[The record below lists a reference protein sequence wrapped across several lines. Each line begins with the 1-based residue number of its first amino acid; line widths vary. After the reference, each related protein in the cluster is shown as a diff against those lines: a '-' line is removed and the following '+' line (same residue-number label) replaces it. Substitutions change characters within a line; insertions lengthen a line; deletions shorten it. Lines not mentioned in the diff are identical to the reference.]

1 MAMRNE
7 KTERITRIITNNKVP
22 QVFDIMADH
31 GTAVPRKGAGMGK
44 ILRWTRMTLMAGTM
58 LSTIL
63 FGGNGLVQ
71 AAPPELKGKYEVLK
85 DEHST
90 HQPGKVKLIEFADF
104 YCPHCHHFDGEGLPI
119 LEKEF
124 GKKLETTMVG
134 FPVIRGKLPTPFDMY
149 EQAKLMGK
157 GNEMKKVLF
166 RTIHQ
171 DKVTGVLD
179 RSIREV
185 LIKEVGL
192 DPKAFEE
199 GMASGKPAQLF
210 EEGRKWGERIKLQQ
224 TPTILLDG
232 NIKVEKI
239 DPENLRLVIQSILDA
254 DGKR

>member
-1 MAMRNE
+1 
-7 KTERITRIITNNKVP
+7 
-22 QVFDIMADH
+22 
-31 GTAVPRKGAGMGK
+31 MGK
-44 ILRWTRMTLMAGTM
+44 IARWTGITLIT
-58 LSTIL
+58 TIL
-63 FGGNGLVQ
+63 LSVVLVSGLGTVQ
-71 AAPPELKGKYEVLK
+71 AAPVELKGKYEILK
-85 DEHST
+85 DERST
-90 HQPGKVKLIEFADF
+90 HQPGKVKLVEFADF

-157 GNEMKKVLF
+157 GNEMKRVLF

-179 RSIREV
+179 RSLREV

-192 DPKAFEE
+192 DPKVFEE

-210 EEGRKWGERIKLQQ
+210 EEGKKWGERIKLQQ

-239 DPENLRLVIQSILDA
+239 DPDNLKLVIQSILDA
-254 DGKR
+254 DTKK